1 MTNNLNMTFSLK
13 FIQKREKIGRG
24 GNHTYKSTYGYN
36 PDVGTRGEKL

>member
-13 FIQKREKIGRG
+13 FIQKREGIERG

>member
-1 MTNNLNMTFSLK
+1 MNTLNMTFSLN
-13 FIQKREKIGRG
+13 FLQERGEGGEG